1 MKRTVKVLAVAMAL
15 AAGGLPVVSAWAAE
29 ATPVAVQAAID
40 PARQLHEMT
49 AFLRRNDLLG
59 LAREAMSAEKFAELR
74 TAYEYQRG
82 RPISDEDRAEFE
94 REIGRITAP
103 DAVDRLMAEF
113 RPKLD
118 EARPQAQGGIMMAIG
133 AAQMA
138 LASPDTELTAEQ
150 REMLR
155 RALPGVQAWLTST
168 DFFDEATLRRALTLI
183 TGAARATGISNLDQL
198 QMLSFEELLGHGGNM
213 LAAAKSAVRL
223 YGIDLDQIM
232 ATARYETVSIAGN
245 AARVKATVTLFDAPL
260 STEFDMVLV
269 DGRWQGKEAA
279 IRVEAKV
286 EAEAA
291 AEG

>member
-29 ATPVAVQAAID
+29 TTPVAVQAAID

-198 QMLSFEELLGHGGNM
+198 QMLSFEELLGHGGNL

-245 AARVKATVTLFDAPL
+245 AARVKATVTVFDAPL

>member
-1 MKRTVKVLAVAMAL
+1 MAL
-15 AAGGLPVVSAWAAE
+15 AAGGLSVVSAWAAG
-29 ATPVAVQAAID
+29 ATPDAAQTAID

-49 AFLRRNDLLG
+49 TYLRRNDLLG
-59 LAREAMSAEKFAELR
+59 LAREAMSAEKFAELH

-82 RPISDEDRAEFE
+82 RPISDGDRAEFE

-138 LASPDTELTAEQ
+138 LASPDTELTAKQ

-155 RALPGVQAWLTST
+155 RALSGVQAWLTST

-198 QMLSFEELLGHGGNM
+198 QMLSFEELLRHGGNM

-232 ATARYETVSIAGN
+232 ATARYETVSIAGTV
-245 AARVKATVTLFDAPL
+245 ARVKARVTVSDAPL
-260 STEFDMVLV
+260 STEFDLVLV

-291 AEG
+291 VEG

>member
-1 MKRTVKVLAVAMAL
+1 MKRTVKVLAVAIAL
-15 AAGGLPVVSAWAAE
+15 AAGGMPVMSAWAAE
-29 ATPVAVQAAID
+29 ATPVAVQVAID
-40 PARQLHEMT
+40 PAQQLQDMT

-59 LAREAMSAEKFAELR
+59 LAREALSAEKFAEIR

-82 RPISDEDRAEFE
+82 QPISDDQRAEFE
-94 REIGRITAP
+94 REISRITAP
-103 DAVDRLMAEF
+103 DAVERLMAEF

-118 EARPQAQGGIMMAIG
+118 EARPQAAGGIMMAIG

-150 REMLR
+150 RDMLR

-168 DFFDEATLRRALTLI
+168 DFFDESTLRRALTLV
-183 TGAARATGISNLDQL
+183 TDAARATGISNLDQV
-198 QMLSFEELLGHGGNM
+198 QMLSFEEVLGHGGNM

-223 YGIDLDQIM
+223 YGIDVDQIM

-245 AARVKATVTLFDAPL
+245 EARVKATVTVFDAPL

-269 DGRWQGKEAA
+269 DGRWQGKQGAVH
-279 IRVEAKV
+279 VEV
-286 EAEAA
+286 ESEPG
-291 AEG
+291 EES